1 MARAMTIDQLLDSVP
16 IGGVIVV
23 YAPIDSVIERVAE
36 RNSAM
41 TGEWFSVSGITD
53 KKGNIAVVI
62 HRKELWNVVSP
73 DHLLQE
79 QHRWSTMDNIWRM

>member
-1 MARAMTIDQLLDSVP
+1 MARQMTIDQLLDSVP
-16 IGGVIVV
+16 MGGSLVV
-23 YAPIDSVIERVAE
+23 YAPIDSIIECVAE

-41 TGEWFSVSGITD
+41 RGEWFSVSGITD

-73 DHLLQE
+73 EHILQE
-79 QHRWSTMDNIWRM
+79 QHRWHAIDNIWRM

>member
-16 IGGVIVV
+16 MGGVIVV
-23 YAPIDSVIERVAE
+23 YASIDSVIERVAE

-41 TGEWFSVSGITD
+41 SGEWYSVTGITD
-53 KKGNIAVVI
+53 KQGNIAVAI

-73 DHLLQE
+73 EHLLQE